1 MKKFR
6 PAFSFLFLF
15 IPPFFMQ
22 GPQGTD
28 EQKSIFLDSAYVAVI
43 TAFAEK
49 GIAIDYR
56 SNPALYFELH
66 TWLGTPHR
74 RRGQGGIDCSGLVK
88 IIFRKVY
95 GLELLGSSQD
105 MARLAAPVALEEL
118 NEGDLVFFR
127 IYHQSRIDHVGIFLG
142 NGRFIHTSSSSG
154 VIVSDLS
161 NSYYKRRFVK
171 AGRILPKKTGVA
183 SLPENQ

>member
-6 PAFSFLFLF
+6 PAFAFLFLF
-15 IPPFFMQ
+15 FPPFFMQ

-28 EQKSIFLDSAYVAVI
+28 AEKPIFLDSAYIAVI
-43 TAFAEK
+43 SAFADK
-49 GIAIDYR
+49 GVAIDYH

-88 IIFRKVY
+88 IIYRKVY
-95 GLELLGSSQD
+95 GMELLGSSQD
-105 MARLAAPVALEEL
+105 MARLSAPVATEEL
-118 NEGDLVFFR
+118 QEGDLLFFR

-154 VIVSDLS
+154 VTVSDLS

-171 AGRILPKKTGVA
+171 AGRILPKKGDVT
-183 SLPENQ
+183 SLTENQ